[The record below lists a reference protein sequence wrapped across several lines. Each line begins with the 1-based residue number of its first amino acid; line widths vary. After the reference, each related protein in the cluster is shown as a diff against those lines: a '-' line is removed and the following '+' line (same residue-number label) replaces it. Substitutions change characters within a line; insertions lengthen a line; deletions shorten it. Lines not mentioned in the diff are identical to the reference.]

1 MAIKVII
8 RKNEQEVEYRPPMTV
23 KKVFKQLDLLP
34 EAYLVIRNGE
44 LIVEQDILRDGETVK
59 LVPVVSGGSA

>member
-8 RKNEQEVEYRPPMTV
+8 RKKEQEVEYRPPMTV
-23 KKVFKQLDLLP
+23 KKVFKQLNLLP